1 MVIPSAA
8 DDDTRWAFV
17 YPEALRG
24 LLQQR
29 AAADSLHA
37 RAATLIFAASFEGS
51 LLGARALADGLGA
64 WDWIA
69 LCMLVALCCLAVFL
83 LWAYYNLTFP
93 LRTPRIPSPMT
104 SVSQSRRRGTQ

>member
-17 YPEALRG
+17 YQEALRG

-51 LLGARALADGLGA
+51 LLGARALAGRVGSLGLDRTLHARGA
-64 WDWIA
+64 R
-69 LCMLVALCCLAVFL
+69 CLAVFL

-93 LRTPRIPSPMT
+93 LRT
-104 SVSQSRRRGTQ
+104 RGSHRP